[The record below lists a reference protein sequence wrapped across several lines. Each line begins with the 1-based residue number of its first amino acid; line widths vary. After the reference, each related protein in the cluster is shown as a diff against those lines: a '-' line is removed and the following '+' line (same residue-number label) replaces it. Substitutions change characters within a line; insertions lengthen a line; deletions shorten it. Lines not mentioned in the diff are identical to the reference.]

1 MPDTQVPIG
10 RKQSHIFTFKS
21 CPFCL
26 ILWDIFV
33 SAHKKNDTDKTALI
47 IKDYP
52 FFKYDDINLINIYYI
67 ILLILTQINPVKL
80 DKCLKNNI
88 IRI

>member
-1 MPDTQVPIG
+1 MEW
-10 RKQSHIFTFKS
+10 KQNDIFIFNNYS
-21 CPFCL
+21 FCL

-52 FFKYDDINLINIYYI
+52 FFKYDDINLTNIYLINIYYI
-67 ILLILTQINPVKL
+67 ILLILTQTNPAKL
-80 DKCLKNNI
+80 DKYLKDNI